1 MLVSRRWLVG
11 RPGLVVGLLAGNGH
25 IHASPSVKVDIKS
38 RGQECN
44 KKESTEDL
52 LQGKWP
58 KRSGGDLAA
67 STYVINELISRYG
80 EREAIR

>member
-25 IHASPSVKVDIKS
+25 IHASPSVTVDIKS

-52 LQGKWP
+52 L
-58 KRSGGDLAA
+58 
-67 STYVINELISRYG
+67 
-80 EREAIR
+80 